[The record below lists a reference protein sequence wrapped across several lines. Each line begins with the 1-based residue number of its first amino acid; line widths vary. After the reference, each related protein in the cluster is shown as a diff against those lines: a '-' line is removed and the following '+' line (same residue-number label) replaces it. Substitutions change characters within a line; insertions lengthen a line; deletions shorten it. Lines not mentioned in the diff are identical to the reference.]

1 VSAVVQSSLNQPVS
15 ENQRMKIAA
24 DSADPNNLGRAR
36 LRRRQDCRVC
46 QNPLNEFSLP
56 SNFLLGC
63 GGLIDR
69 FGASTKLCRLHNL
82 APGTSIAMK
91 AVA

>member
-1 VSAVVQSSLNQPVS
+1 MSAVVQSSLNQPVS

-24 DSADPNNLGRAR
+24 DSADRNNLGRAR

-46 QNPLNEFSLP
+46 QNPLNDFSLP

-69 FGASTKLCRLHNL
+69 FGAAQSSAACTIWHRGHR
-82 APGTSIAMK
+82 SR
-91 AVA
+91 